1 MSSLIGETGKIILLG
16 NDLAITIVAKK
27 LFKKI
32 DDKDNYREEWFDCGA
47 ESLT

>member
-1 MSSLIGETGKIILLG
+1 MSSLVGGTGKIISLG

-27 LFKKI
+27 LSKKI

-47 ESLT
+47 EFLT

>member
-1 MSSLIGETGKIILLG
+1 MSSLVGETGKIILLG

-32 DDKDNYREEWFDCGA
+32 DDKNNSREEWFDCGV
-47 ESLT
+47 EFLT